1 MPTIATL
8 TMNPTIDVAYE
19 VNQVRH
25 THKMRGRKANYDP
38 GGGGINVARVF
49 GRLSGNANCY
59 YLSGGAAGAMLDVLL
74 NQRCFARKP
83 ITIAGNTRIATNIFE
98 RSTGHEFRFVPPGPE
113 VTPEECAAC
122 LAALSEAEGQFLV
135 ASGSLPPGVPDD
147 FYAQV
152 GRIANE
158 RGIRLVLDSSG
169 DALRAGLAGGGVY
182 LAKPSESEL
191 AGLVGR
197 ELDTIEEIEAAAAE
211 IVGAGQAEMVA
222 VTLGE
227 KGGLLVS
234 ATGSLFLPAIKV
246 EVKSATGAGDSFVA
260 AMLYRLTVGDTPEQ
274 AFRYGM
280 AAGAAAAI
288 TAGTDLC
295 FPEDIERL
303 FAQYTEN
310 AAS

>member
-49 GRLSGNANCY
+49 GRLQGNANCY

-74 NQRCFARKP
+74 NQRCFVRKP
-83 ITIAGNTRIATNIFE
+83 IQIAGNTRIATNIFE

-113 VTPEECAAC
+113 VTAAEADAC
-122 LAALSEAEGQFLV
+122 LSALAEAEGQFLV
-135 ASGSLPPGVPDD
+135 ASGSLPPGVPVD
-147 FYAQV
+147 FYAKV
-152 GRIANE
+152 GEIARK
-158 RGIRLVLDSSG
+158 RGIRMVLDSSG
-169 DALRAGLAGGGVY
+169 DALRAGLSAGNVY
-182 LAKPSESEL
+182 LVKPSESEL

-197 ELDTIEEIEAAAAE
+197 DLDTVEEIESAALQVVE
-211 IVGAGQAEMVA
+211 SGQAEMVA
-222 VTLGE
+222 VTLGAN
-227 KGGLLVS
+227 GAMLVS
-234 ATGSLFLPAIKV
+234 NTGSLFLPSLKV
-246 EVKSATGAGDSFVA
+246 EVKSATGAGDSFLA
-260 AMLYRLTVGDTPEQ
+260 AMLYRLAVGDDPPD

-295 FPEDIERL
+295 FPEDIER
-303 FAQYTEN
+303 FHAQYADI